1 MDRDIKILIDK
12 IKELNRNIV
21 CSSNNSSTPVD
32 ACCPATN
39 TLLEDIK
46 TAIQQL
52 DISVDNLVL
61 NTDTLEINTDGLEAL
76 LTTLNGLTQTESD
89 ETQVLLTDIKT
100 NLQSII
106 DKLNQPCGVDAI
118 NVNVCGSSGEQ
129 AIDTFQVIDCE
140 GNNVGTPQEVKKT
153 IVLNSITTKICN
165 VQEIADAIN
174 AIAPATYN
182 NVSHYL
188 LDSTNPILTI
198 PANTV
203 HSISYKIINATV
215 DISIDG
221 INLPYVLGESDM
233 EEATT
238 LIANEYIF
246 DATNGKVKV
255 KTIN

>member
-1 MDRDIKILIDK
+1 MSKEILNELKQIKKALTCG
-12 IKELNRNIV
+12 N
-21 CSSNNSSTPVD
+21 SFSSTGTSD
-32 ACCPATN
+32 TCCPQTN
-39 TLLEDIK
+39 NLLGQIE
-46 TAIQQL
+46 TAINNL
-52 DISVDNLVL
+52 DIS
-61 NTDTLEINTDGLEAL
+61 NTYAN
-76 LTTLNGLTQTESD
+76 
-89 ETQVLLTDIKT
+89 
-100 NLQSII
+100 
-106 DKLNQPCGVDAI
+106 
-118 NVNVCGSSGEQ
+118 
-129 AIDTFQVIDCE
+129 DTFQVTDCE
-140 GNNVGTPQEVKKT
+140 GLPIGTLQDIKKT
-153 IVLNSITTKICN
+153 VVLNTTTTSICN